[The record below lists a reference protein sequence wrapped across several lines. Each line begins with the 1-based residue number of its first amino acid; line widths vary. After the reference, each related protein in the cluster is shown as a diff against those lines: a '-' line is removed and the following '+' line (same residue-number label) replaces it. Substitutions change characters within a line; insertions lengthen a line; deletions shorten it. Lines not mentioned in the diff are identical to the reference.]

1 MTDFLTRLIGR
12 SSWSLPLAEPVIG
25 PLYSPGHETIHSP
38 AASPFERESVGELNW
53 SSDGRLHHMLAR
65 SGLKTNQTGDTEIS
79 IPAIPQTGDRRQS
92 HPVPFAPITKV
103 ELLDGPGSALISSR
117 MARMAGPE
125 DSPDLDLSGEDER
138 ISKDHL
144 GDAPPGRLKGHLSDR
159 PGRAH
164 VSARKKGPESWLDI
178 NQINQIAEAP
188 ASRERIA
195 RNSPEQNIAFLLSH
209 RTPVNGNLRSV
220 PMTLAATPVP
230 EVEDRTESILRTE
243 MMQTEERIGPPLL
256 TAQNKEKSASS
267 SRPQISGWDRW
278 GPRIG
283 EEKRRNSPPKMS
295 SEPPQSIR
303 VTIGRIDVRAVSQQP
318 PARPKPAQPAP
329 DRVPSLEEYMRKRN
343 GGIR

>member
-1 MTDFLTRLIGR
+1 MVVTDFLTRLIGR

-25 PLYSPGHETIHSP
+25 PLYSPGHETIRSP

-92 HPVPFAPITKV
+92 HPKPIPPT
-103 ELLDGPGSALISSR
+103 SSE
-117 MARMAGPE
+117 AKLP
-125 DSPDLDLSGEDER
+125 GEDGR
-138 ISKDHL
+138 TSTDHL
-144 GDAPPGRLKGHLSDR
+144 GDAPPGRLNEEFSDR

-164 VSARKKGPESWLDI
+164 VSARTKASETSPDI
-178 NQINQIAEAP
+178 NQTAEAP
-188 ASRERIA
+188 ASRERIKD
-195 RNSPEQNIAFLLSH
+195 RSPAIEIDLPQSQRA
-209 RTPVNGNLRSV
+209 PVNGNIRSV
-220 PMTLAATPVP
+220 PMTLAASPDPKVQ
-230 EVEDRTESILRTE
+230 DRTDSILRTAMKE
-243 MMQTEERIGPPLL
+243 TEERNGPPLL
-256 TAQNKEKSASS
+256 TAQFAGKPASR
-267 SRPQISGWDRW
+267 SRPQISGWERP
-278 GPRIG
+278 GSRIG
-283 EEKRRNSPPKMS
+283 DEIRRNSPPEMS

-303 VTIGRIDVRAVSQQP
+303 VTIGRIDVRAVSQQS